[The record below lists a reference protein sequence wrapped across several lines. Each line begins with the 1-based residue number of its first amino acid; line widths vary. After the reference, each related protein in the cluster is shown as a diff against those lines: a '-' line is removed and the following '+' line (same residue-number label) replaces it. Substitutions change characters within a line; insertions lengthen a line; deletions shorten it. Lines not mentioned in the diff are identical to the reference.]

1 MAGLIATLALGGIL
15 WQFQINGNDPTLSPY
30 GVRAWQ
36 MAMYFTNI
44 TNALI
49 GIHMLCVV
57 FGKTVDKNF
66 SATVTLSIIMVGII
80 YKVLLAPEVP
90 KQSPDWYPDFFVH
103 VAVPVLTTLWWLIWG
118 DKTLRIAHLPIWL
131 SLPAAYCAYALVRGA
146 VTGVYPYFFFDVA
159 KFGIGQVLVNCV
171 GLVCV
176 FGLCGTLVW
185 LTSRLMR

>member
-1 MAGLIATLALGGIL
+1 
-15 WQFQINGNDPTLSPY
+15 
-30 GVRAWQ
+30 

-131 SLPAAYCAYALVRGA
+131 SLPASLLRLC
-146 VTGVYPYFFFDVA
+146 
-159 KFGIGQVLVNCV
+159 FGPGCCDG
-171 GLVCV
+171 GLSLLL
-176 FGLCGTLVW
+176 F
-185 LTSRLMR
+185 